1 MDTLKQKWIYIYNKR
16 IKMKWGKFEIDGDT
30 LLWIVIFVS
39 LIVYGIIVSK

>member
-1 MDTLKQKWIYIYNKR
+1 
-16 IKMKWGKFEIDGDT
+16 MKWGKFEIDGDT